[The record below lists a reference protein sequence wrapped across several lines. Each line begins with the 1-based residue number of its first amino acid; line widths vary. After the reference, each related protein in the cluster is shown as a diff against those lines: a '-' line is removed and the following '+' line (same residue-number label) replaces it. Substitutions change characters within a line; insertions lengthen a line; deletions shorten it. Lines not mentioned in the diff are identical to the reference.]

1 MAAKFYHIFAV
12 EPDTDE
18 SLQTPDKMPV
28 YLGQTTNF
36 SMKTEP
42 EKSVDLDD
50 GSRWV
55 GSEKLSLSFSIIGK
69 LQRPIEVLKI
79 WLIPN
84 VGQRVGAA
92 PQGEVLMV
100 DLGNEGLQAKQTQVE
115 SKTGE
120 FEMTHFSATRRY
132 PAEVSAVSVF
142 ENFFSTCRV
151 HIFPYFPA
159 DDYGVLELTLSAGE
173 PLLYTSIQVD
183 GAPIRNHL
191 GGFSFR
197 LTNSA
202 RIYLDGVL
210 WKTGYNSVR
219 GVLIEQVP
227 PKGAE
232 EVGEGFEA
240 TDEGEMNGG
249 KSLH

>member
-1 MAAKFYHIFAV
+1 
-12 EPDTDE
+12 
-18 SLQTPDKMPV
+18 
-28 YLGQTTNF
+28 
-36 SMKTEP
+36 
-42 EKSVDLDD
+42 
-50 GSRWV
+50 
-55 GSEKLSLSFSIIGK
+55 
-69 LQRPIEVLKI
+69 
-79 WLIPN
+79 
-84 VGQRVGAA
+84 
-92 PQGEVLMV
+92 
-100 DLGNEGLQAKQTQVE
+100 
-115 SKTGE
+115 
-120 FEMTHFSATRRY
+120 
-132 PAEVSAVSVF
+132 
-142 ENFFSTCRV
+142 V

-197 LTNSA
+197 LSNSM